1 MKLIQTVPIQYR
13 CYYEYIRASDNVKF
27 YIDFEYHKNEL
38 RTMIDTRKALVTI
51 RKIFIDNIRT
61 LCNNEN
67 ILVEDM
73 ILLESS
79 NTNKESFHMILAN
92 SNVRFL
98 NKSYFYSF
106 ITETIRAILLSTI
119 SHQCLKINKSINYDH
134 IDGSSLFDI
143 INTLKHVWLEWF
155 SCYPSEA
162 THQESTTCQHEYW
175 NYSYG

>member
-1 MKLIQTVPIQYR
+1 MKLIQTVPIQHR
-13 CYYEYIRASDNVKF
+13 CYYEHIRASDNVKF

-38 RTMIDTRKALVTI
+38 NTMIDTGGALLTI

-79 NTNKESFHMILAN
+79 NANKESFHMILAN

-98 NKSYFYSF
+98 NKSYLYY
-106 ITETIRAILLSTI
+106 L
-119 SHQCLKINKSINYDH
+119 
-134 IDGSSLFDI
+134 
-143 INTLKHVWLEWF
+143 
-155 SCYPSEA
+155 
-162 THQESTTCQHEYW
+162 
-175 NYSYG
+175 